1 MNINKE
7 TANAVAT
14 EIDAAVRDILAK
26 HGLQAGKTTIGCGEW
41 FDYKIV
47 ATALTLG
54 ENGVNLTSK
63 EATYYTKFGYT
74 AYAGEDDFTGI
85 ELTAPL
91 GTRFSGGQPL
101 KDYAFAG
108 VDTKKRKNPIM
119 ALDLSTGKTVYFADA
134 IVKRVNL
141 AAEQQKAGA

>member
-14 EIDAAVRDILAK
+14 EIDAAVRAILTK
-26 HGLQAGKTTIGCGEW
+26 HGLEPGKTTIGCGEW

-54 ENGVNLTSK
+54 ENGVNMTSK
-63 EATYYTKFGYT
+63 EATYYSKFGYT

-91 GTRFSGGQPL
+91 GTKFTHLVSE
-101 KDYAFAG
+101 YAFAG
-108 VDTKKRKNPIM
+108 VDSKKRKNPIM
-119 ALDLSTGKTVYFADA
+119 ALDLKTGKTVYFSDK
-134 IVKRVNL
+134 IVARINESV
-141 AAEQQKAGA
+141 KAGA